1 MSLSWIVW
9 FLMSPLV
16 IRPWATAVPV
26 TENPTATAATIIAFD
41 GRRMGPLPRSL
52 ESRTY
57 APAG

>member
-41 GRRMGPLPRSL
+41 GRRMGPLPRFVG
-52 ESRTY
+52 ESNVR
-57 APAG
+57 PGG